1 MIERRRF
8 SVEDF
13 HKMAEAGLF
22 AEDKRVELLAGN
34 VYERTPVGRR
44 HAAVVAKLVA
54 RLSLGERALLWVQ
67 NPLQLP
73 PFGEPEPDVALLR
86 YSERFYELE
95 VPKPRDVLLLIK
107 VSDSTL
113 NFDRR
118 VKLPV
123 YAEAGVPEYW
133 IVNLVYDRTDVFR
146 NPHGNDYRTTFSVP
160 FGLPLSPLAFPDF
173 SLAL

>member
-8 SVEDF
+8 SVDDF

-22 AEDKRVELLAGN
+22 AEDERIELLAGN
-34 VYERTPVGRR
+34 IYEMTPVGRR
-44 HAAVVAKLVA
+44 HAAMVAKLVSL
-54 RLSLGERALLWVQ
+54 LSLGDRALLWVQ

-73 PFGEPEPDVALLR
+73 PFGEPEPDVVLLR
-86 YSERFYELE
+86 YSKHFYEHE
-95 VPKPRDVLLLIK
+95 VPKPQDVLLLIE
-107 VSDSTL
+107 VADSTL

-146 NPHGNDYRTTFSVP
+146 DPHGQDYRTTFSVP
-160 FGLPLSPLAFPDF
+160 FGSPLSPRHFPDV
-173 SLAL
+173 SLTL

>member
-1 MIERRRF
+1 M
-8 SVEDF
+8 
-13 HKMAEAGLF
+13 
-22 AEDKRVELLAGN
+22 
-34 VYERTPVGRR
+34 
-44 HAAVVAKLVA
+44 
-54 RLSLGERALLWVQ
+54 Q